1 MTINAI
7 DGTVVYEDAADAQT
21 KLTPSIKIEA
31 SKRILELMP
40 DWTQRNVIADLSS
53 TNSDTKSAAETEWA
67 KVVAIR
73 TKSNEVEASVSSMS
87 DEQILNFNASADAH
101 WSE

>member
-1 MTINAI
+1 
-7 DGTVVYEDAADAQT
+7 
-21 KLTPSIKIEA
+21 
-31 SKRILELMP
+31 MP
-40 DWTQRNVIADLSS
+40 DWKQRNVIADLPSD
-53 TNSDTKSAAETEWA
+53 NADTKAAAEIEWA